1 MNVFQLTAVEL
12 DDEPS
17 RDGSRGTFLRDL
29 GVFTSVEN
37 AEEMMRRFVERGNYG
52 APWAFE
58 VRERILD
65 DLAPHGPFGK
75 VSGFRS
81 VRTYFGDGTLNAAN
95 DCDDTG
101 EKRWFGRDA
110 ATIRFRRGDFVSVW
124 AGGSVYPALVGE
136 IPFTPDRFP
145 KGSQGFE
152 ADDDCYLVYTA
163 DGGHDHPFTPYVFPL
178 VGTLPDDVRAKIEA
192 ARDREESADA

>member
-12 DDEPS
+12 DDKS
-17 RDGSRGTFLRDL
+17 ARDGSYGTFLRDL
-29 GVFTSVEN
+29 GVFTTLAN
-37 AEEMMRRFVERGNYG
+37 AEEMMYRFVSFGY
-52 APWAFE
+52 AALWAFE

-101 EKRWFGRDA
+101 EKRWRGRDA
-110 ATIRFRRGDFVSVW
+110 ATICFKRGDFVSVW

-145 KGSQGFE
+145 KGAQGFE

-178 VGTLPDDVRAKIEA
+178 VGTLSDDVRAKIEA
-192 ARDREESADA
+192 ARDREEAADA

>member
-1 MNVFQLTAVEL
+1 MNVFQLTAIVL
-12 DDEPS
+12 YDEPA
-17 RDGSRGTFLRDL
+17 RDGSYGTFLRDL
-29 GVFTSVEN
+29 GVFTTVAN
-37 AEEMMRRFVERGNYG
+37 AEEMMRRFVSFGYA

-101 EKRWFGRDA
+101 EKRWRGRDA
-110 ATIRFRRGDFVSVW
+110 ATIRFKRGDFVSVW
-124 AGGSVYPALVGE
+124 AGASVYPALVGKV
-136 IPFTPDRFP
+136 PGTPENI
-145 KGSQGFE
+145 GEGFDGWD
-152 ADDDCYLVYTA
+152 ADDDCYLVYA
-163 DGGHDHPFTPYVFPL
+163 DDGHDHPFTPHVFPL
-178 VGTLPDDVRAKIEA
+178 VGGILPDDVRAKIEA
-192 ARDREESADA
+192 VRAANEG